1 MPLSADE
8 PIRALVAGD
17 MMING
22 NYIAPK
28 MNGRFYLNKPPL
40 YNWIVIVFFKVF
52 RSTNE
57 WVFRLPSILSLL
69 AFGLLVFKIVK
80 QRLKDV
86 RLAWV
91 IAIATLTGGN
101 LWIYSAYLGHIDI
114 TYSVVSFLQIFVL
127 YHYGE
132 KGNWKKAF
140 AFSYALASIGFMMK
154 GLPTIVFQGI
164 SVFTIL
170 ILNKSFKKLWSASHL
185 LSTLIFAAPVGIYL
199 WVYSQH
205 ADITKL
211 LERIVSESSSRTVTE
226 KSFIESFEHLFLFPL
241 RYLLDILP
249 WGLAVFVFLRKEART
264 YVWSNA
270 FLKTSLLLFL
280 FNIIIYWLSPDYR
293 ARYVFMLTPFL
304 LIPSIAACLH
314 VWSDK
319 QLKPTTLILSILLV
333 VSPIAMFLIARTA
346 VDISIVTA
354 VALTITGFL
363 LLITLMFKF
372 TVPTT
377 YLVILGLVIARLGYS
392 HYMVPYRVQTG
403 PYLEEK
409 INGQAIGQLTEGSD
423 LGMYNSNVALTM
435 NWYMTVERN
444 ATVETKTSDYSFHSY
459 YLVPTEVIK
468 DTANVDTYYTF
479 VRRFESKPFSLVKF
493 KYRFPEMP
501 KKKK

>member
-17 MMING
+17 MVING

-40 YNWIVIVFFKVF
+40 YNWILVVFFKIF
-52 RSTNE
+52 QSTDE
-57 WVFRLPSILSLL
+57 WVIRLPSILSLL
-69 AFGLLVFKIVK
+69 AFGWVVFKIVK
-80 QRLKDV
+80 QRLNDV
-86 RLAWV
+86 KFAW
-91 IAIATLTGGN
+91 ITAIATITGGN

-114 TYSVVSFLQIFVL
+114 TYSLVSFMQIYAL

-132 KGNWKKAF
+132 RGLWKKAF
-140 AFSYALASIGFMMK
+140 AFSYGLACVGFMMK
-154 GLPTIVFQGI
+154 GLPSIVFQGI

-170 ILNKSFKKLWSASHL
+170 ILNKSFKRIWSWTHIV
-185 LSTLIFAAPVGIYL
+185 STLLFVIPVGLYL
-199 WVYSQH
+199 WAYSQQ
-205 ADITKL
+205 ADLQKL
-211 LERIVSESSSRTVTE
+211 LERIVTESSSRTVTE
-226 KSFIESFEHLFLFPL
+226 KSFIESVEHLFLFPL

-249 WGLAVFVFLRKEART
+249 WGFAVFVFLRKDARQ
-264 YVWSNA
+264 YVWNNS

-304 LIPSIAACLH
+304 LIPSLAACLH
-314 VWSDK
+314 VWNNK
-319 QLKPTTLILSILLV
+319 QIKPVGIVIAVLLV
-333 VSPIAMFLIARTA
+333 MSPIAMFMIASTNI
-346 VDISIVTA
+346 DISIIGA
-354 VALTITGFL
+354 ILLVAIGLILLGL
-363 LLITLMFKF
+363 LLFKSQQ
-372 TVPTT
+372 PSL

-392 HYMVPYRVQTG
+392 HYMVPFRVQTG

-409 INGQAIGQLTEGSD
+409 IAGETIGRITKGTD
-423 LGMYNSNVALTM
+423 LGMFNSNVALTM
-435 NWYMTVERN
+435 NWYITVERN
-444 ATVETKTSDYSFHSY
+444 TTVDVKTSDYSFNSY